1 MSWLIYAY
9 IILQGL
15 DKAIKKHMP
24 DAEHRLCTRHLA
36 ANLTKIYPFFAI
48 TNAFWNPATATHHQA
63 FKTTTREM
71 ERDGESFQGS
81 LSENKG
87 FKGKA
92 FWGDIEGDTVLPLSL

>member
-15 DKAIKKHMP
+15 DKAIKELMP

-36 ANLTKIYPFFAI
+36 ANLTKIYPLFAI
-48 TNAFWNPATATHHQA
+48 TNAFWNPATATHPQA

-71 ERDGESFQGS
+71 ERVS
-81 LSENKG
+81 KG
-87 FKGKA
+87 AYQKIKDLRVKLFGGILRVTLYCPCHCEK
-92 FWGDIEGDTVLPLSL
+92 I